1 MFFYFKR
8 IDVFGIENIPK
19 DKPVLF
25 LGNHQNALLDP
36 LLIAI
41 KCGRL
46 SFFLTRAGVFK
57 KPLVSKF
64 LKSLQ
69 MLPVYRIRDGWNN
82 ITNNKAIFEACTHL
96 FKNKE
101 AVVIFPEGSH
111 NLARRVRPL
120 SKGFTRIV
128 FDSLEKYP
136 DLDIQLVPV
145 GLNFVSAKNFP
156 DSTAIYFGSPISS
169 RAFVTENRNHDVVKL
184 KTRIKEE
191 LSSLTANIPEEN
203 YDAIL
208 KRLNKLQVDFLEP
221 KTVNA
226 CIQSNF
232 VDCSKETK
240 SSKPLNKFFKL
251 LFKNLL
257 ILNILVPFLLWKY
270 VFKPKIN
277 EPEFIA
283 TFRFAIAIT
292 LVPIYVLITIV
303 ILSLTISILVG
314 FYYFFIVLLIA
325 LLAVKL

>member
-128 FDSLEKYP
+128 FDSLERYP
-136 DLDIQLVPV
+136 DLDIHLIPV

-169 RAFVTENRNHDVVKL
+169 RAFVTDNRNQDVVKL
-184 KTRIKEE
+184 KKRIKEE
-191 LSSLTANIPEEN
+191 LSSLTTNIPEEN

-232 VDCSKETK
+232 VDCSKEIK
-240 SSKPLNKFFKL
+240 SSKPLYKFLKL

-277 EPEFIA
+277 ELEFTA
-283 TFRFAIAIT
+283 TFRFAVAIT
-292 LVPIYVLITIV
+292 LVPIYVLISIV
-303 ILSLTISILVG
+303 ILSSTISILVG
-314 FYYFFIVLLIA
+314 FSYFFIVLLIA

>member
-8 IDVFGIENIPK
+8 IDVFGFENIPK

-41 KCGRL
+41 KCGRF

-57 KPLVSKF
+57 KPLVSKL

-82 ITNNKAIFEACTHL
+82 ITNNRAIFEACTGL
-96 FKNKE
+96 FKNNE

-111 NLARRVRPL
+111 NLVRRVRPL

-128 FDSLEKYP
+128 FDTLEKYP
-136 DLDIQLVPV
+136 ELDIQLIPV
-145 GLNFVSAKNFP
+145 GLNFMNTTSFP
-156 DSTAIYFGSPISS
+156 DSTTIYFGSPISS
-169 RAFVTENRNHDVVKL
+169 RAFVSENRNKDVVKL
-184 KTRIKEE
+184 KKRIKDE
-191 LSSLTANIPEEN
+191 LSSLTTNIPEKN
-203 YDAIL
+203 YNEIL
-208 KRLNKLQVDFLEP
+208 NRLNELQVDYLKP
-221 KTVNA
+221 KAVNA
-226 CIQSNF
+226 CIESNF
-232 VDCSKETK
+232 VNCSETT
-240 SSKPLNKFFKL
+240 KPSNKFLKL
-251 LFKNLL
+251 FFRNLL

-277 EPEFIA
+277 ELEFMA

-292 LVPIYVLITIV
+292 LVPIYLLIVIV
-303 ILSLTISILVG
+303 ILSITISMLVG
-314 FYYFFIVLLIA
+314 FYYFLIVLLIA